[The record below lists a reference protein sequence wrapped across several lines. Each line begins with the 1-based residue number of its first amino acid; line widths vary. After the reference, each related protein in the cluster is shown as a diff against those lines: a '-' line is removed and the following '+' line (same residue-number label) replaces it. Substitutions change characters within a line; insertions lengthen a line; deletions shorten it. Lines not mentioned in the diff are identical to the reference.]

1 MATWGEFIAEFKVH
15 NFKAAGIQGMYV
27 KVDEVLDLFDERQK
41 LRKQL
46 AEQSYGPPP
55 AAVTA
60 VSPEIVA
67 AEVAAERERC
77 ARDVEE
83 FAEACAA
90 EPNQPEYVA
99 TVLRYAAELIRSRS
113 QVGAEAEPVAEA
125 APAAE
130 PVDDD
135 AAAALAAVEIPPAQV
150 PTAEPVQPGEE
161 HSS

>member
-15 NFKAAGIQGMYV
+15 NFKTAGIQGMYV

-46 AEQSYGPPP
+46 AEQSYGAPP
-55 AAVTA
+55 AAVSA
-60 VSPEIVA
+60 ESVA

-77 ARDVEE
+77 AKDVEE

-90 EPNQPEYVA
+90 EPNQPEYVV

-113 QVGAEAEPVAEA
+113 QAGAEAEPVAEA

-130 PVDDD
+130 PMDED

-150 PTAEPVQPGEE
+150 PTAEPVQSGDE